1 MSVIYPEMSDI
12 LITDTFNAWR
22 IKTIEM
28 KDHSEYIEELFG
40 DWSSL
45 RTNEKENMVLSINET
60 YEYVYQNDINIQQLT
75 SRQNDA
81 FIHTGLSESGIYESG
96 NTRFYGISN
105 NIKTDINLLDS
116 RLHQVDVF
124 LQELNNRYNGT
135 VVHIGVIRD
144 NIGLNDDGVYLSDFW
159 GTNTYATTN
168 NIGNDIHD
176 LDFNLKLLNGR
187 HDIEVESLQRYIDK
201 VEKHSFDLND
211 KHINTLNHIS
221 VIRDNIGLSD
231 GGIYRSDSDNTY
243 ATTNNIGSDIN
254 YIDIKLK
261 SLNDRHDTE
270 STYVYNKI
278 AQVEKHSFDL
288 NDRHINTL
296 NHIGV
301 IRDNIGL
308 NDDGVYRSDS
318 DNIYATTNNI
328 GSDINYIDIKLKSLN
343 DRHDT
348 ELNTAKIARE
358 RGDRYS
364 FDLNDRHINTLNHIS
379 VIRDNIGLSDNG
391 VYTSD
396 SDNVYAIGNVI
407 KDDIHRIDEKLKK
420 FSDEYQYTVLQ
431 SYDSKFIDLF
441 STRQGDRDYTSDI
454 ETRLTATQLSI
465 GVSEDGRY
473 TSSAL
478 NEIAKFNNV
487 KSDISALDDRV
498 QFIKDDITTIIQTHH
513 HDVSWSNVS
522 NKPDI
527 NAQITSYVNAN
538 TFRNGTTMLFYQSTV
553 PSGWTLV
560 TQGYDID
567 GKVVPVYD
575 SILRVSTQRGG
586 GQTSGTMHA
595 TEIFNH
601 THPHTFQVNGST
613 DGHAL
618 SIAELPSHGHSVSVS
633 STSAG
638 SHSHSISATANTAGS
653 HIHQIYANNRGSY
666 HSQKDGLGAFEDDA
680 ERLLE
685 DWQDTIR
692 PAGDH
697 THSISGSTT
706 NAGSHS
712 HSFSASGS
720 NAGSGHSHNHR
731 MYVGLTGS
739 VSATSI
745 TPKYS
750 NMILCRREA

>member
-1 MSVIYPEMSDI
+1 M
-12 LITDTFNAWR
+12 LIVKFLRFNR
-22 IKTIEM
+22 
-28 KDHSEYIEELFG
+28 
-40 DWSSL
+40 SL
-45 RTNEKENMVLSINET
+45 T
-60 YEYVYQNDINIQQLT
+60 
-75 SRQNDA
+75 
-81 FIHTGLSESGIYESG
+81 
-96 NTRFYGISN
+96 
-105 NIKTDINLLDS
+105 
-116 RLHQVDVF
+116 VF
-124 LQELNNRYNGT
+124 N
-135 VVHIGVIRD
+135 
-144 NIGLNDDGVYLSDFW
+144 
-159 GTNTYATTN
+159 
-168 NIGNDIHD
+168 
-176 LDFNLKLLNGR
+176 
-187 HDIEVESLQRYIDK
+187 
-201 VEKHSFDLND
+201 
-211 KHINTLNHIS
+211 
-221 VIRDNIGLSD
+221 
-231 GGIYRSDSDNTY
+231 
-243 ATTNNIGSDIN
+243 
-254 YIDIKLK
+254 
-261 SLNDRHDTE
+261 
-270 STYVYNKI
+270 
-278 AQVEKHSFDL
+278 
-288 NDRHINTL
+288 
-296 NHIGV
+296 
-301 IRDNIGL
+301 
-308 NDDGVYRSDS
+308 
-318 DNIYATTNNI
+318 
-328 GSDINYIDIKLKSLN
+328 
-343 DRHDT
+343 
-348 ELNTAKIARE
+348 
-358 RGDRYS
+358 
-364 FDLNDRHINTLNHIS
+364 
-379 VIRDNIGLSDNG
+379 
-391 VYTSD
+391 
-396 SDNVYAIGNVI
+396 
-407 KDDIHRIDEKLKK
+407 
-420 FSDEYQYTVLQ
+420 
-431 SYDSKFIDLF
+431 SKFIDLF

-586 GQTSGTMHA
+586 GQTSGTMPA